1 MVFLLRT
8 ARPAW
13 LSAGLWW
20 ILAAG
25 AADLALT
32 LWGLR
37 LGVIGEAN
45 PLLAPL
51 ITTRP
56 LLAGCL
62 KMGVTGAAV
71 LFLHW
76 AYPWRSRLVGLGVG
90 VVSLSLLWVMLLHAT
105 WITWAR

>member
-1 MVFLLRT
+1 MLRT
-8 ARPAW
+8 ARPVW

-51 ITTRP
+51 ITARP
-56 LLAGCL
+56 LLAACL
-62 KMGVTGAAV
+62 KMGVTGVAV

-76 AYPWRSRLVGLGVG
+76 AYPGRSRLVTLGVA
-90 VVSLSLLWVMLLHAT
+90 VASLSLLWVLMLHAA
-105 WITWAR
+105 WISWVR